1 MYGSI
6 DEFLHAWISDM
17 RSAFPELEE
26 NFNSLSERSTHS
38 ITKHLKKTIEKHSE
52 KLSAQDESLF
62 QGEDAVD
69 ILPGISFKYIWST
82 NPSDNTKSAI
92 WKYIAIA
99 MVYTIMGDMI
109 FQMKDM
115 SFDDIS
121 TEGGMGEMFGEV
133 FENYIGDAFP
143 KELLEGKLG
152 VIAKEI
158 MGKINPEMFGISK
171 ENMSFAS
178 LKGLMERK
186 DEITQQLM
194 GIVQDTIKQK
204 IDSGEMTEA
213 ELKEEIE
220 KFQETFK
227 KLAPKMMGMFG
238 NMANMGH
245 EERAALDPRRQKIIE
260 RLKKKHSARTGK

>member
-6 DEFLHAWISDM
+6 EEFIKAWVSDM
-17 RSAFPELEE
+17 QSAFPELED
-26 NFNSLSERSTHS
+26 NFKSLLERSTYS
-38 ITKHLKKTIEKHSE
+38 ITKHMKKAIEKHSE
-52 KLSAQDESLF
+52 KLSAQDETLF
-62 QGEDAVD
+62 QGEDSVD

-82 NPSDNTKSAI
+82 NPSENTKKAL

-99 MVYTIMGDMI
+99 MVYSLMGDMI

-121 TEGGMGEMFGEV
+121 TDSGMEGMFEGV
-133 FENYIGDAFP
+133 FENFIGDAFP
-143 KELLEGKLG
+143 KELLDGKLG
-152 VIAKEI
+152 MIAKEI

-204 IDSGEMTEA
+204 IDSGEITEA

-227 KLAPKMMGMFG
+227 KLAPKMMNMFG
-238 NMANMGH
+238 NMGH

-260 RLKKKHSARTGK
+260 RLKKKHAAKKA

>member
-6 DEFLHAWISDM
+6 DEFLHAWISDL
-17 RSAFPELEE
+17 RGAFPELED
-26 NFNSLSERSTHS
+26 NFNALSERSTHS
-38 ITKHLKKTIEKHSE
+38 ITKHLKKAVEKYSD
-52 KLSAQDESLF
+52 KLSTQDESLF
-62 QGEDAVD
+62 TGEDTVD

-99 MVYTIMGDMI
+99 MVYSLMGDMV
-109 FQMKDM
+109 FNMKDM

-121 TEGGMGEMFGEV
+121 AEGMGNMFGDV
-133 FENYIGDAFP
+133 FENFIGDSFP
-143 KELLEGKLG
+143 KELLDGKLG
-152 VIAKEI
+152 MIAKEI
-158 MGKINPEMFGISK
+158 MSKIDPETFGISK
-171 ENMSFAS
+171 DNMNFAS

-186 DEITQQLM
+186 EEITQKLM
-194 GIVQDTIKQK
+194 GIVQETIKAK

-227 KLAPKMMGMFG
+227 KLAPKMMSMFG
-238 NMANMGH
+238 NMGH
-245 EERAALDPRRQKIIE
+245 EERAALDPRRQKIID
-260 RLKKKHSARTGK
+260 RLKKKHAQRSGK